1 MMGKQGRK
9 AVHTGE
15 QPPGLATAVL
25 GDARLYL
32 RLIGMQVRAQAQ
44 YKVSLLIEIITHL
57 LVTASELLAILIMF
71 SAFPRLG
78 GWSVGEVALLYALT
92 TISFGLAEL
101 IGAGIDL
108 FPETIRRG
116 DFDRVMLRPTGILLQ
131 VIGSDFRLR
140 RLGRI
145 TQGGLALLVALRL
158 LPSLGWTPLKVA
170 VLLMGLVTC
179 AVIFIAVLL
188 LGATLCFWTVETTE
202 LTNILTYGGREMLSY
217 PLTIY
222 TQIIQRFFLFVVPLA
237 FGAYVPACYV
247 LGRPMP
253 LGLPRDAVVAA
264 PLAALFFSAVAALAW
279 RYGVRHYQSTGS

>member
-1 MMGKQGRK
+1 MSARQRGAAPAREDQF
-9 AVHTGE
+9 
-15 QPPGLATAVL
+15 GLAMAVL

-32 RLIGMQVRAQAQ
+32 RLIGMQMRAQAQ

-57 LVTASELLAILIMF
+57 LVTGSELLAILIMF

-78 GWSVGEVALLYALT
+78 GWRVGEVALLYALT

-116 DFDRVMLRPTGILLQ
+116 DFDRVMLRPAGVLAQ

-158 LPSLGWTPLKVA
+158 LPGLAWTPLKLV
-170 VLLMGLVTC
+170 VLLMGLLTC
-179 AVIFIAVLL
+179 AAIFMAVLL

-202 LTNILTYGGREMLSY
+202 LTNILTYGGREVLSY

-222 TQIIQRFFLFVVPLA
+222 TQAMQRFFLFVVPLA
-237 FGAYVPACYV
+237 FGAYVPACYL
-247 LGRPMP
+247 LGRPLP
-253 LGLPRDAVVAA
+253 LGLPRDAVFAA
-264 PLAALFFSAVAALAW
+264 PLAALVFGAVAALAW